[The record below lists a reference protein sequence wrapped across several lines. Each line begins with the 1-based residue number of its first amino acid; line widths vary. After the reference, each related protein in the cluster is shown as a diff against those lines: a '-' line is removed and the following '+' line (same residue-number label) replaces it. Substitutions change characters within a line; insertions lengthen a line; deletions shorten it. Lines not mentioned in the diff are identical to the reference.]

1 MAPLRDIAG
10 RLAAG
15 SRGRTEADIQA
26 DVRGFLLDAPL
37 ELEGSDLADVS
48 LEAPAGGGR
57 RIDIEAGN
65 LVIEVKKSL
74 ASPTAL
80 EAARKQLGEY
90 VQDRTTELG
99 RRYVGIL
106 TNGQVWLLHHLL
118 MDGSLVQAGEFKLTG
133 PGDTNR
139 LSAWLESVLATVQ
152 NVTPTPREVLRNLG
166 ADSPAFAL
174 DLDELRELY
183 FACQDSPEVQL
194 KRELWGRLL
203 ITALGTNFEDSDEL
217 FVMHTYL
224 VLTAE
229 LIAHAIARVTLS
241 DTEDV
246 RALLEGQQFAL
257 AGIHGVVEA
266 DFFDWP
272 ALRPE
277 GERIVRAIV
286 RRVTRFDWS
295 AVEHDILK
303 VLYESVIDAD
313 TRQKLGEYYT
323 PDWLAER
330 MVEDAITD
338 PLNQRVLDPAC
349 GSGTFLF
356 WAVRRVLREAD
367 KAGLSN
373 REALDLV
380 VARVSGIDLHPVVVT
395 LARVT
400 YLLAL
405 GHERL
410 VDRSELTIPVYLG
423 DSVRWDHD
431 TDLFELDGITIHT
444 THSVKDDEQ
453 DLFFPE
459 TVLEDPQRFDRLV
472 ADLANRAASRPLP
485 TAHRHGQAP
494 KSTPAIKGLMN
505 RHHVAEAD
513 RPAVALVFEK
523 LCRLRDAGRDHL
535 WGYYIRN
542 FARPLSFTRPEGQAD
557 VLVGNPPWLFYRNMS
572 HTLQKRYQRLAK
584 ARGLWAGGKVAPH
597 QDLSDL
603 FVARVV
609 EQYLRPEGRFAFV
622 MPFGVLSRRQ
632 YAGFRTGSFSS
643 DAEGVQAVAFDIPEE
658 FARVK
663 PPLFPMPCCVVAGR
677 HTKKPR
683 ALPSG
688 ATRWTGRVPDHHIGW
703 AVASERLQR
712 EETAVSTA
720 YDADISPYRHRFQ
733 QGATVVPRVLLT
745 VEATTVPAVGLP
757 FGRCAVRSRRSAVEK
772 PPWRNLE
779 GLTGVVEE
787 QFVRPMH
794 LGATIVAYRPRV
806 PWLAVVPYDGISLI
820 SGEDDRLDE
829 HPGLAAW
836 WREAEAVWEANKSA
850 GTRMTLL
857 EQLDYMG
864 KLHKQFPL
872 AAHRVVY
879 AASGQHIA
887 ACVLDDKES
896 VIEHALYWA
905 ATETR
910 EEALYLCGILNSQ
923 SLADAV
929 APLQS
934 RGQHNPRHFDLHVF
948 ALPFP
953 AFDPNDVLHQ
963 GLVALAA
970 RAEDVAASTDL
981 NTEWQFQKCRR
992 VIREALREDG
1002 VAVDIDAAV
1011 KDLLAGTG
1019 RDSKEPKSRAE
1030 VSTPDLMGALSDATS
1045 DTRVSSKTRKKRSKL
1060 PVKSIVPERAIKPR
1074 SK

>member
-37 ELEGSDLADVS
+37 ELEGSDLTDVS

-74 ASPTAL
+74 ASRVVL
-80 EAARKQLGEY
+80 EAAQKQLAGY
-90 VQDRTTELG
+90 VRERTEELG
-99 RRYVGIL
+99 QRYVGVL
-106 TNGQVWLLHHLL
+106 TDGRVWLLYHLL
-118 MDGSLVQAGEFKLTG
+118 IDGSLAQAGEFTLTG
-133 PGDTNR
+133 VGDTDQF
-139 LSAWLESVLATVQ
+139 SAWLESVLATVQ
-152 NVTPTPREVLRNLG
+152 HVRPTTREILRNLG

-174 DLDELRELY
+174 DLDELRDLY
-183 FACQDSPEVQL
+183 GACRSDPEVQL

-203 ITALGTNFEDSDEL
+203 IAALGTNFEDSDEL

-272 ALRPE
+272 ALRSE

-303 VLYESVIDAD
+303 VLYESVIDVD

-330 MVEDAITD
+330 MVEHVVTD
-338 PLNQRVLDPAC
+338 PLHQRVLDPAC

-367 KAGLSN
+367 RSGLSN

-380 VARVSGIDLHPVVVT
+380 VSRVCGIDLHPVVVT

-405 GHERL
+405 GRERL
-410 VDRSELTIPVYLG
+410 ADRGELTIPVYLG
-423 DSVRWDHD
+423 DSVRWEHD
-431 TDLFELDGITIHT
+431 ADLFEPDGMTIHT
-444 THSVKDDEQ
+444 THSVQDGEQ

-472 ADLANRAASRPLP
+472 ADLASRAASRPLP
-485 TAHRHGQAP
+485 TARKQAGQTT
-494 KSTPAIKGLMN
+494 KSKPSITGLMN

-513 RPAVALVFEK
+513 RPAVAIVFEK

-542 FARPLSFTRPEGQAD
+542 LARPLSFTRPEGQAD
-557 VLVGNPPWLFYRNMS
+557 VLVGNPPWLFYRHMS
-572 HTLQKRYQRLAK
+572 YELQKRYQRLAK
-584 ARGLWAGGKVAPH
+584 ARGLWAGGKVATH

-643 DAEGVQAVAFDIPEE
+643 DAEGVQAVTFDVPEE

-677 HTKKPR
+677 RTKKPG
-683 ALPSG
+683 ALPPG
-688 ATRWTGRVPDHHIGW
+688 ATRWTGRVPDHHVGW
-703 AVASERLQR
+703 AAASECLQR
-712 EETAVSTA
+712 EETAVSAA
-720 YDADISPYRHRFQ
+720 YDADVSPYRHRFQ

-745 VEATTVPAVGLP
+745 IEATATPAVGLP
-757 FGRCAVRSRRSAVEK
+757 VG
-772 PPWRNLE
+772 
-779 GLTGVVEE
+779 
-787 QFVRPMH
+787 
-794 LGATIVAYRPRV
+794 
-806 PWLAVVPYDGISLI
+806 
-820 SGEDDRLDE
+820 
-829 HPGLAAW
+829 
-836 WREAEAVWEANKSA
+836 
-850 GTRMTLL
+850 
-857 EQLDYMG
+857 
-864 KLHKQFPL
+864 
-872 AAHRVVY
+872 
-879 AASGQHIA
+879 
-887 ACVLDDKES
+887 
-896 VIEHALYWA
+896 
-905 ATETR
+905 
-910 EEALYLCGILNSQ
+910 
-923 SLADAV
+923 
-929 APLQS
+929 
-934 RGQHNPRHFDLHVF
+934 
-948 ALPFP
+948 
-953 AFDPNDVLHQ
+953 
-963 GLVALAA
+963 
-970 RAEDVAASTDL
+970 
-981 NTEWQFQKCRR
+981 
-992 VIREALREDG
+992 
-1002 VAVDIDAAV
+1002 
-1011 KDLLAGTG
+1011 
-1019 RDSKEPKSRAE
+1019 
-1030 VSTPDLMGALSDATS
+1030 
-1045 DTRVSSKTRKKRSKL
+1045 
-1060 PVKSIVPERAIKPR
+1060 
-1074 SK
+1074 